1 MFFYI
6 LMINRKFAEINLN
19 KDEEII
25 YLVIINGI
33 YILR

>member
-1 MFFYI
+1 
-6 LMINRKFAEINLN
+6 MINRKFAEINLN